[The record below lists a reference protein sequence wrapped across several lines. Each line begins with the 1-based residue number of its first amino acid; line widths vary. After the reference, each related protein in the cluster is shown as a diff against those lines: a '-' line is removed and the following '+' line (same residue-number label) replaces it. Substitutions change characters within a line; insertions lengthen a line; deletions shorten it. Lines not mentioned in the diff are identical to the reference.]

1 MTRTAVLG
9 GLGVA
14 ALAAL
19 LAAAPLFLPTY
30 PLFVLSLGLVY
41 AVAVLGVNLVMGY
54 AGLVSLGHAGFAAVG
69 AYVTALLM
77 IKLGFSFWAALPI
90 AGLAAAACGVLLGLP
105 SLKLGPLHVA
115 MVTFGFGWV
124 IVLIAQNWLDVTNG
138 PNGLAVPPPRAF
150 GVDLYAPGFHVAV
163 VIVTI
168 VLFVLARNL
177 IASVHGRAFQAIR
190 DSEMAAQAMGVDLAF
205 YKTLAFA
212 LGALC
217 AGLSGAL
224 FAGLSHFVNPD
235 AFHFGVSIL
244 YVTVAILGGISSL
257 AGAAIGG
264 VLMAVLPEVL
274 RGTGQFK
281 DVLTGAM
288 LLALLIFLPH
298 GLAGFADRRGWLPR
312 RQEAPAVA
320 ERAAPTALH
329 AIGASA
335 GATRVPLL
343 EVDRV
348 TVRFGGLTALKD
360 VGLTVNPGE
369 IVGLIGPNG
378 AGKTTLFNAV
388 TGLYRAAGGTIRFEG
403 HDIGRVAAHERTRLG
418 LARTFQ
424 SPELFRELS
433 VLDNV
438 LVGAH
443 TMKWPGLFATV
454 LATPV
459 TRATEAAQRAR
470 ARELAAFAG
479 LAQWTDRRAEGLS
492 FGHQRMLE
500 IARALAA
507 EPKLLLLDE
516 PAAGLTSAEALF
528 LMDLVRRIRAELGI
542 SVLLIAHTMRVVM
555 GLSDRIV
562 VLDHGER
569 IAEGSPAE
577 VRANADVIRAYLG
590 TQHA

>member
-281 DVLTGAM
+281 DVLDRSDAARAPHFPAARPRRLRRPARLAAAAAGSARGSGTRGADG
-288 LLALLIFLPH
+288 AARDRRERGRNPRPVARSGPRDRQVRRADRAEGRGPH
-298 GLAGFADRRGWLPR
+298 G
-312 RQEAPAVA
+312 E
-320 ERAAPTALH
+320 
-329 AIGASA
+329 
-335 GATRVPLL
+335 
-343 EVDRV
+343 
-348 TVRFGGLTALKD
+348 
-360 VGLTVNPGE
+360 PGE

-403 HDIGRVAAHERTRLG
+403 HDIGARGGSRADAPRSRADLPESGAVPGAER
-418 LARTFQ
+418 AR
-424 SPELFRELS
+424 
-433 VLDNV
+433 
-438 LVGAH
+438 
-443 TMKWPGLFATV
+443 
-454 LATPV
+454 
-459 TRATEAAQRAR
+459 QRAR
-470 ARELAAFAG
+470 RRTHDEMARPVRDRPGDTGHARHGSRAA
-479 LAQWTDRRAEGLS
+479 RRA
-492 FGHQRMLE
+492 
-500 IARALAA
+500 RASS
-507 EPKLLLLDE
+507 PPS
-516 PAAGLTSAEALF
+516 PASRSGPIDGPRACPSATSACS
-528 LMDLVRRIRAELGI
+528 RSRARSPRSRSSCCSTSRPRASPRPRPCSSWTWCG
-542 SVLLIAHTMRVVM
+542 
-555 GLSDRIV
+555 
-562 VLDHGER
+562 
-569 IAEGSPAE
+569 GSAPSSAS
-577 VRANADVIRAYLG
+577 RYC
-590 TQHA
+590 

>member
-1 MTRTAVLG
+1 LNRTVVLAR
-9 GLGVA
+9 LGAA
-14 ALAAL
+14 ALAVAL
-19 LAAAPLFLPTY
+19 AGAPLYLPSY

-69 AYVTALLM
+69 AYVAAIAM
-77 IKLGFSFWAALPI
+77 AELGLSFWIALPLS
-90 AGLAAAACGVLLGLP
+90 GLAAAACGVVLGLP
-105 SLKLGPLHVA
+105 SLRLGPLHVA

-124 IVLIAQNWLDVTNG
+124 IVLVAQNWLDVTNG
-138 PNGLAVPPPRAF
+138 PNGLAVAPPRAF
-150 GVDLYAPGFHVAV
+150 GIDLYAPDFHVAV
-163 VIVTI
+163 VAITLA
-168 VLFVLARNL
+168 LFILARNL
-177 IASVHGRAFQAIR
+177 VASVHGRALMAIR
-190 DSEMAAQAMGVDLAF
+190 ESEMAAQAMGVDLAF

-212 LGALC
+212 LGALY

-244 YVTVAILGGISSL
+244 YVTVAILGGMGYL
-257 AGAAIGG
+257 AGSAIGG
-264 VLMAVLPEVL
+264 VLMAAMPEVL
-274 RGTGQFK
+274 RGTGEFK
-281 DVLTGAM
+281 DLLTGS
-288 LLALLIFLPH
+288 LLLLLLIFLPH

-312 RQEAPAVA
+312 RPDPPPAVVRTA
-320 ERAAPTALH
+320 RPTPATVRAAPPT
-329 AIGASA
+329 GAA
-335 GATRVPLL
+335 PLL
-343 EVDRV
+343 EVDQV
-348 TVRFGGLTALKD
+348 TVSFGGLTALKE
-360 VGLTVNPGE
+360 VSLAVNRGE

-388 TGLYRAAGGTIRFEG
+388 TGLYRAASGTVRLEG
-403 HDIGRVAAHERTRLG
+403 RDIGRVAAHERTRLG

-424 SPELFRELS
+424 NPELFRTLT
-433 VLDNV
+433 VLENV

-443 TMKWPGLFATV
+443 TMQWPGL
-454 LATPV
+454 LASTLGTPL
-459 TRATEAAQRAR
+459 TRAAEAAHRAR

-479 LAQWTDRRAEGLS
+479 LAQWIDRRAESLS

-516 PAAGLTSAEALF
+516 PAAGLTSAEAEF
-528 LMDLVRRIRAELGI
+528 LMDLIRRIRAELGV

>member
-1 MTRTAVLG
+1 MNRTAALA

-14 ALAAL
+14 ALVVA
-19 LAAAPLFLPTY
+19 LAAAPLYLPAY

-69 AYVTALLM
+69 AYVAAIAMT
-77 IKLGFSFWAALPI
+77 KLGLSFWIALPLG
-90 AGLAAAACGVLLGLP
+90 GLAAAGCGVVLGLP
-105 SLKLGPLHVA
+105 SLRLGPLHVA

-150 GVDLYAPGFHVAV
+150 GRDLYAPDFHVAV
-163 VIVTI
+163 VAITI
-168 VLFVLARNL
+168 VLFVLAGNL
-177 IASVHGRAFQAIR
+177 VASVHGRAFKAIR
-190 DSEMAAQAMGVDLAF
+190 ESELAAQAMGVDLAF

-212 LGALC
+212 LGALF
-217 AGLSGAL
+217 AGCSGAL
-224 FAGLSHFVNPD
+224 FAALSHFVNPD

-244 YVTVAILGGISSL
+244 YVTVAILGGMGYL
-257 AGAAIGG
+257 AGSALGG
-264 VLMAVLPEVL
+264 VLMAVVPEVL
-274 RGTGQFK
+274 RGTGEFK
-281 DVLTGAM
+281 DLLTGSL
-288 LLALLIFLPH
+288 LLALLVFLPH

-312 RQEAPAVA
+312 RPTPPAIEAVA
-320 ERAAPTALH
+320 PRIAPNAVRAAGSDDT
-329 AIGASA
+329 
-335 GATRVPLL
+335 PLL
-343 EVDRV
+343 AVERL

-360 VGLTVNPGE
+360 VSLAVRRDE

-388 TGLYRAAGGTIRFEG
+388 TGLYRAAGGAVRLEG
-403 HDIGRVAAHERTRLG
+403 HDLGRLAAHERTRLG

-424 SPELFRELS
+424 SPELFRELT
-433 VLDNV
+433 VLENV

-443 TMKWPGLFATV
+443 TGQWPGL
-454 LATPV
+454 LASTLGTPR
-459 TRATEAAQRAR
+459 TRRAEAAQRERAR
-470 ARELAAFAG
+470 ALAAFTG
-479 LAQWTDRRAEGLS
+479 LAQWVDRRAEGLS

-507 EPKLLLLDE
+507 QPKLLLLDE
-516 PAAGLTSAEALF
+516 PAAGLTSAEAEF
-528 LMDLVRRIRAELGI
+528 LMALIRRIRSELGVA
-542 SVLLIAHTMRVVM
+542 VLLIGHTMRVVM

-569 IAEGSPAE
+569 IAEGSPAD
-577 VRANADVIRAYLG
+577 VRTNADVIRAYLG
-590 TQHA
+590 ARHA

>member
-1 MTRTAVLG
+1 
-9 GLGVA
+9 
-14 ALAAL
+14 
-19 LAAAPLFLPTY
+19 
-30 PLFVLSLGLVY
+30 
-41 AVAVLGVNLVMGY
+41 
-54 AGLVSLGHAGFAAVG
+54 
-69 AYVTALLM
+69 
-77 IKLGFSFWAALPI
+77 
-90 AGLAAAACGVLLGLP
+90 
-105 SLKLGPLHVA
+105 
-115 MVTFGFGWV
+115 
-124 IVLIAQNWLDVTNG
+124 
-138 PNGLAVPPPRAF
+138 
-150 GVDLYAPGFHVAV
+150 
-163 VIVTI
+163 
-168 VLFVLARNL
+168 
-177 IASVHGRAFQAIR
+177 VHGRAFQAIR
-190 DSEMAAQAMGVDLAF
+190 ESEMAAQAMGVDLAF

-224 FAGLSHFVNPD
+224 FAGLTHFVNPD

-274 RGTGQFK
+274 RGTGEFK
-281 DVLTGAM
+281 DVLTGSM
-288 LLALLIFLPH
+288 LLLLLIFLPH
-298 GLAGFADRRGWLPR
+298 GLAGFAARRGWLPR
-312 RQEAPAVA
+312 RQDAPPVAERMPAVA
-320 ERAAPTALH
+320 PP
-329 AIGASA
+329 AIGARA
-335 GATRVPLL
+335 GAARTRLL

-360 VGLTVNPGE
+360 VSLAVDSGE

-388 TGLYRAAGGTIRFEG
+388 TGLYRAAAGTIRLEG
-403 HDIGRVAAHERTRLG
+403 RDIGRVPAHERTRLG

-424 SPELFRELS
+424 SPELFRELT

-454 LATPV
+454 LATPA
-459 TRATEAAQRAR
+459 TRAADATQRAR
-470 ARELAAFAG
+470 ARELADFAG

-528 LMDLVRRIRAELGI
+528 LMNLVRRIRAELGI

-577 VRANADVIRAYLG
+577 VRTNADVIRAYLG

>member
-1 MTRTAVLG
+1 MNRTVVLA
-9 GLGVA
+9 GLGTA
-14 ALAAL
+14 ALLVA
-19 LAAAPLFLPTY
+19 LAAAPLYLPSY

-41 AVAVLGVNLVMGY
+41 TVAVLGVNLVMGC

-69 AYVTALLM
+69 AYVAAIAMT
-77 IKLGFSFWAALPI
+77 KLGLSFWIALPLG
-90 AGLAAAACGVLLGLP
+90 GLAAAACGVVLGLP
-105 SLKLGPLHVA
+105 SLRLGPLHVA
-115 MVTFGFGWV
+115 MVTFGFSWV

-150 GVDLYAPGFHVAV
+150 GRDLYAPDFHLAV
-163 VIVTI
+163 VAITV
-168 VLFVLARNL
+168 VLFALARNL
-177 IASVHGRAFQAIR
+177 LASVHGRAFMAIR
-190 DSEMAAQAMGVDLAF
+190 ESELAAQAMGVNLAF

-212 LGALC
+212 LGALY

-224 FAGLSHFVNPD
+224 FAGLTHFVNPD

-244 YVTVAILGGISSL
+244 YVTVAILGGLGYL
-257 AGAAIGG
+257 AGSALGG
-264 VLMAVLPEVL
+264 LLMAVMPEFL
-274 RGTGQFK
+274 RGTGEFK
-281 DVLTGAM
+281 DLLTGSL

-312 RQEAPAVA
+312 RPAPPAIATTAPQAARDTV
-320 ERAAPTALH
+320 RAA
-329 AIGASA
+329 SA
-335 GATRVPLL
+335 TGDAPLL
-343 EVDRV
+343 EVDRL

-360 VGLTVNPGE
+360 VSLAVNPGE

-388 TGLYRAAGGTIRFEG
+388 TGLYRASGGAVLLEG
-403 HDIGRVAAHERTRLG
+403 RDLGRVAAHERTRLG

-424 SPELFRELS
+424 SPELFHDLT
-433 VLDNV
+433 VLENV

-443 TMKWPGLFATV
+443 TRQWPGLVAST
-454 LATPV
+454 LATPR
-459 TRATEAAQRAR
+459 TRVTEAGERTR
-470 ARELAAFAG
+470 ARELAAFTG
-479 LAQWTDRRAEGLS
+479 LAQWVDRRAESLS

-507 EPKLLLLDE
+507 QPKLLLLDE
-516 PAAGLTSAEALF
+516 PAAGLTSAEAEF
-528 LMDLVRRIRAELGI
+528 LMVLIRRIRAELGVA
-542 SVLLIAHTMRVVM
+542 VLLIGHTMRVVM

-569 IAEGSPAE
+569 IAEGSPAA